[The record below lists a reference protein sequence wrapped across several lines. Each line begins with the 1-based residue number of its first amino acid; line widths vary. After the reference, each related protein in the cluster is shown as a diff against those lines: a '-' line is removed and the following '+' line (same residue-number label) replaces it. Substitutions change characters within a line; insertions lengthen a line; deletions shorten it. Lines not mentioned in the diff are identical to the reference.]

1 MVIRGQIPDKRRKPR
16 PTPERA
22 VFGANF
28 KAARERLG
36 LSQREAARRLKVN
49 QPLLSA
55 VENGAANPTIERM
68 ALLARF
74 VGMPL
79 FELLRLPAI
88 DETIDT
94 MPPGDDSECDDAGR
108 E

>member
-22 VFGANF
+22 VFGTNF
-28 KAARERLG
+28 RAARERLG
-36 LSQREAARRLKVN
+36 LSQRETAKRLKVN

-55 VENGAANPTIERM
+55 VENGAANLTIERM

-79 FELLRLPAI
+79 FELLRPTAI
-88 DETIDT
+88 DEGIGDN
-94 MPPGDDSECDDAGR
+94 PPSDGADGADAGGK
-108 E
+108 